1 MKKESGLKN
10 ESKVQKLMVSGSS
23 ALAAKNPAGIR
34 IARKSK
40 SNKFAAV
47 KKGYP
52 DLSEIPSDNFGNLS
66 EAGILNIKDLDGGIV
81 SGQLIRPKY
90 DSKELK
96 KSIDT
101 DIFELIPQTKVEL
114 PDTVLRSIYNEVT
127 QSVNDLTI
135 EVQVLTNDILNLNS
149 TISELEIE
157 NESLRIEA
165 DNEKLKANVSEQ
177 QATVANQQVAETTI
191 DLQNAIQNSLN
202 EAIQRVSLTAR
213 NQALL
218 QENESLR
225 EQLFGLSA
233 QTAEGAKSGASN
245 NFTVKVNN
253 GDGDASQQGQDIWAK
268 CSAKDA
274 GSRKMT
280 TTLEVSN
287 VTTDLKITNI
297 VWTFSGSPEWFKVTG
312 TDKVVEPENAVTF
325 GTEFDNSVIGTSKR
339 TGIKP
344 RRRRIGWR
352 GKATNYKKL
361 SLKCEVTFEDG
372 SKDSVTLSTNLRK
385 NRG

>member
-10 ESKVQKLMVSGSS
+10 ESKVQELMVSGSS

-177 QATVANQQVAETTI
+177 QATVANKQVAETTI
-191 DLQNAIQNSLN
+191 DLSNAIQNSIN

-213 NQALL
+213 TEALL

-233 QTAEGAKSGASN
+233 QTAEGAQSGATN
-245 NFTVKVNN
+245 NFTVKINN
-253 GDGDASQQGQDIWAK
+253 DSEWPEDI
-268 CSAKDA
+268 
-274 GSRKMT
+274 GHTTSRNNNREMT

-287 VTTDLKITNI
+287 VTTDLTIDSI
-297 VWTFSGSPEWFKVTG
+297 SFVVAGGIEWFTVEKAGQNTIGPETG
-312 TDKVVEPENAVTF
+312 ATYACKLVGKIHPDSGEVKPY
-325 GTEFDNSVIGTSKR
+325 K
-339 TGIKP
+339 TG
-344 RRRRIGWR
+344 GWVKFWK
-352 GKATNYKKL
+352 GKATDYTDDTLTVN
-361 SLKCEVTFEDG
+361 VTFSDG
-372 SKDSVTLSTNLRK
+372 TTDSIVFTTHLRK

>member
-40 SNKFAAV
+40 SNKFTAV

-66 EAGILNIKDLDGGIV
+66 EAGILNIKELDGGIV

-101 DIFELIPQTKVEL
+101 EIFELIPQTKVEL
-114 PDTVLRSIYNEVT
+114 PDTVLRSFYNEVT

-135 EVQVLTNDILNLNS
+135 EVQLLTTDILNLNS

-157 NESLRIEA
+157 TETLRIEA
-165 DNEKLKANVSEQ
+165 DNEKLKANVSQQ
-177 QATVANQQVAETTI
+177 QATVANKQVAETTI
-191 DLQNAIQNSLN
+191 DLQNAIQNSIN
-202 EAIQRVSLTAR
+202 EAIQRVSLSAR
-213 NQALL
+213 NDALY
-218 QENESLR
+218 QENENLR

-233 QTAEGAKSGASN
+233 QTAEGAQSGTSN
-245 NFTVKVNN
+245 NFTVKV
-253 GDGDASQQGQDIWAK
+253 QQTENSPSYDM
-268 CSAKDA
+268 KD
-274 GSRKMT
+274 T
-280 TTLEVSN
+280 TTRKRVKTDGWQERCEVSIDVSN
-287 VTTDLKITNI
+287 VSATLKITKINFNKI
-297 VWTFSGSPEWFKVTG
+297 SGNSIFEVRNPTELESTTVNSESTINFKLKFNSGLKDSKPYRWYHKARDYNGQYEVVVKFDDGT
-312 TDKVVEPENAVTF
+312 TDKVA
-325 GTEFDNSVIGTSKR
+325 
-339 TGIKP
+339 
-344 RRRRIGWR
+344 
-352 GKATNYKKL
+352 L
-361 SLKCEVTFEDG
+361 SGRV
-372 SKDSVTLSTNLRK
+372 RK
-385 NRG
+385 NKKGD